1 MVGLAN
7 WFDPMAAETY
17 GMFQDD
23 SPYLFDSSKFAK
35 AFASTGTHTL
45 IEFAPPALSRRLDSA
60 PSAAYSCGPWISL
73 SLFQPG
79 IDVADFTCGV
89 RKCG

>member
-17 GMFQDD
+17 GLFYQND
-23 SPYLFDSSKFAK
+23 SPYLFDSSKLAK
-35 AFASTGTHTL
+35 AFASAGTPTL

-60 PSAAYSCGPWISL
+60 PARRISARTL
-73 SLFQPG
+73 DFL
-79 IDVADFTCGV
+79 VAFPT
-89 RKCG
+89 RH